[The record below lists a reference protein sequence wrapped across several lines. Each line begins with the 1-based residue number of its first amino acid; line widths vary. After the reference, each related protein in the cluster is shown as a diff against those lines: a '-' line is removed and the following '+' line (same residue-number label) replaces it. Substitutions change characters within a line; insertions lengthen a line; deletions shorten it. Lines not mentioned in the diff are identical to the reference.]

1 MLEAKFGDDL
11 LVMRIESESRYF
23 QINSNKTNNSHWIY
37 KYTVSRIK
45 VSYMHRKSYITVMN
59 DFHNTTAK
67 WNAVDL
73 SNIKFNTSFR
83 NKLWHNFM
91 NQAGLNK

>member
-1 MLEAKFGDDL
+1 
-11 LVMRIESESRYF
+11 
-23 QINSNKTNNSHWIY
+23 
-37 KYTVSRIK
+37 
-45 VSYMHRKSYITVMN
+45 MN

-67 WNAVDL
+67 LNAVDL